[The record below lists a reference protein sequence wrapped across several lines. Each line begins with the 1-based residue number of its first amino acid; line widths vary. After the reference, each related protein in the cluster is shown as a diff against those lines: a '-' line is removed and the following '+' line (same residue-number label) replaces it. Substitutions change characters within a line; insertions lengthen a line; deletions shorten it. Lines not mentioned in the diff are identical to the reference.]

1 MGVPKVVE
9 DNDAAGRRVWRRV
22 VASSVKSISNVAV
35 SDEEN
40 NLAARGGLIKIL
52 LSLQT
57 DARASG
63 VALRLAAHVVVVTII
78 LIIAIRKILAPVK
91 FNEEI
96 FGEIHPDEIHNAAS
110 MRMMIGAGF
119 GGIGLMGLMLGF
131 MLEAGDATTSLL
143 YALAAAYAFML
154 ATLLFANKKGHLH
167 EIPKP
172 PLVIFPVMLILCV
185 AGAIL

>member
-1 MGVPKVVE
+1 MITCVENLPFMNDLFAIVP
-9 DNDAAGRRVWRRV
+9 
-22 VASSVKSISNVAV
+22 ASA
-35 SDEEN
+35 
-40 NLAARGGLIKIL
+40 
-52 LSLQT
+52 
-57 DARASG
+57 
-63 VALRLAAHVVVVTII
+63 II

-96 FGEIHPDEIHNAAS
+96 FGEIHPDEINNAAS

-154 ATLLFANKKGHLH
+154 ATLLFANQKGHLH

-172 PLVIFPVMLILCV
+172 PLIIFPVMLILCIV
-185 AGAIL
+185 GAVL